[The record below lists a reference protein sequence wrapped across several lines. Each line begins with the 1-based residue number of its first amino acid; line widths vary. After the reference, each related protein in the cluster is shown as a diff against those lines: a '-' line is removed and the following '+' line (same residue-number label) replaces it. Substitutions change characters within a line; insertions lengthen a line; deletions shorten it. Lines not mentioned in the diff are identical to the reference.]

1 VNQVEI
7 WFSILQR
14 RIMKYGDFPTAED
27 MVSKVTGFISHWNR
41 VEAHPFRWTF
51 RGRFTQH
58 RAAA

>member
-1 VNQVEI
+1 MEI

-14 RIMKYGDFPTAED
+14 RILKHADFSTVDE
-27 MVSKVTGFISHWNR
+27 MISSIRGFISHWNR